1 MRLGLSVNYFNMAR
15 YFMLDMG
22 KEMIKQGIAIEQ
34 TIRESGDHI
43 TIYLTDSD
51 KLLCLEEITE
61 DEFLDLYKN
70 TNENGKA

>member
-1 MRLGLSVNYFNMAR
+1 MRSVQSENYFDMAR

-34 TIRESGDHI
+34 SIRESGDHI

-51 KLLCLEEITE
+51 KLLCLEEISE

-70 TNENGKA
+70 TDKNGKA